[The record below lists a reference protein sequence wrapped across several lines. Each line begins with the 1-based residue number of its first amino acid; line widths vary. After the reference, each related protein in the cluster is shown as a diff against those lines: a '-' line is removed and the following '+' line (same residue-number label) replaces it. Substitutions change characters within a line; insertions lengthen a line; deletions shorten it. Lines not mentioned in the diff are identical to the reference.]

1 MFPHMV
7 PPNAISNETSRKTQV
22 RFQKMRGSIAEYIR
36 KMYEESMA
44 NFLGGSM
51 NKKRQNNFQLTAA
64 TLSAVFWRKHQRK
77 HLSALFLLQ
86 LRIRQTAEVF
96 VDMSQNIQE
105 GPRLW
110 QNIKRFLTT
119 IKTLKLPKRKTN
131 PGENEKTIPWTLKRL
146 TNIDHANIS
155 CNSSK
160 ILPFIPT

>member
-1 MFPHMV
+1 MLPHMV
-7 PPNAISNETSRKTQV
+7 PLNGISNETSQKTQI
-22 RFQKMRGSIAEYIR
+22 RFQKMSGSIAKYIR

-44 NFLGGSM
+44 NFFGGSM
-51 NKKRQNNFQLTAA
+51 NKKHQKNYQLTAA

-96 VDMSQNIQE
+96 VDMSQKIQE
-105 GPRLW
+105 GPR
-110 QNIKRFLTT
+110 QNIQRFVTT